1 MGLGSWSARPSPQRR
16 RRRPREAPVVVRA
29 VDRRRAQDG
38 CELRNAPVVVR
49 VPVVVAEMFVVVGP
63 TEGSVGPGRPTAL
76 RRRRALDPRV
86 RRREINANIGMI
98 RQQGPEDGEAH
109 VGVDGEEE
117 RRPVRTGTVVVARDV
132 LAQTLA
138 QDVRR
143 PRERNAADTVLL
155 T

>member
-1 MGLGSWSARPSPQRR
+1 MPPWGLARVETARHR
-16 RRRPREAPVVVRA
+16 HVAPVVHR
-29 VDRRRAQDG
+29 
-38 CELRNAPVVVR
+38 L
-49 VPVVVAEMFVVVGP
+49 VVACEREAVEELVQ
-63 TEGSVGPGRPTAL
+63 RQAA

-86 RRREINANIGMI
+86 RRREITAYIIMI